1 MLSTTTLPIL
11 QAVKESNEFYFG
23 LQPGLSGRAGVEY
36 VNRNIS
42 FNPASNTLTIGVNLN
57 VSRNA
62 LNGNAIAES
71 SLPANKVSPINR
83 LIENAYLIPG
93 SANGNVNIFVGESS
107 VYYLTGNTAGNVTF
121 NLRVSPE
128 VPLDGL
134 LGNGQSITT
143 AFLMTQGNTQ
153 FTANLAIDGRF
164 QASSIRWI
172 GNSRPTYA
180 STLTSSQL
188 DVYTFTTIKIGANN
202 YSILGSRTSY
212 GYG

>member
-107 VYYLTGNTAGNVTF
+107 VYFLTGNTAGNVTF
-121 NLRVSPE
+121 NLCVSPE

-164 QASSIRWI
+164 QANSTRWSSNAKPSYTATI
-172 GNSRPTYA
+172 
-180 STLTSSQL
+180 TSSQI
-188 DVYTFTTIKIGANN
+188 DVYTFTTIKIGANS
-202 YSILGSRTSY
+202 YSILGSRSTY

>member
-1 MLSTTTLPIL
+1 MLSATTLPIL

-23 LQPGLSGRAGVEY
+23 LQPGLSGRAAVEY

-57 VSRNA
+57 VSKNA
-62 LNGNAIAES
+62 ISGSAIAES

-93 SANGNVNIFVGESS
+93 RANGNVNIFVGDSS

-143 AFLMTQGNTQ
+143 AYFVTQGNTQ
-153 FTANLAIDGRF
+153 FTANLAIDGVY
-164 QASSIRWI
+164 QANSTRWSS
-172 GNSRPTYA
+172 NAKPSYA
-180 STLTSSQL
+180 ATITTSQVDL
-188 DVYTFTTIKIGANN
+188 YTFTVLKTGANA
-202 YSILGSRTSY
+202 YSIFGSRSFY
-212 GYG
+212 GFG

>member
-1 MLSTTTLPIL
+1 MLSATTLPIL
-11 QAVKESNEFYFG
+11 QAVNESKEFYFG

-62 LNGNAIAES
+62 LDGNAIADS

-83 LIENAYLIPG
+83 LVENAYLIPG
-93 SANGNVNIFVGESS
+93 QANGNVNIYVGESS
-107 VYYLTGNTAGNVTF
+107 VYYLTGNTSGNVTF
-121 NLRVSPE
+121 NLRVSPQ

-134 LGNGQSITT
+134 LGDGQSITT
-143 AFLMTQGNTQ
+143 AFIITQGAVQ
-153 FTANLAIDGRF
+153 YTANLAIDGRF
-164 QASSIRWI
+164 QATSTRWVS
-172 GNSRPTYA
+172 NSRPSYA
-180 STLTSSQL
+180 ATITASQL

-212 GYG
+212 GFG